1 MAPRPLVLRSLEEP
15 SWQEYLDVLEA
26 AQESSER
33 GDPPARQNKVSAR
46 AYEVGERLLAVP
58 GLLERLRALV
68 PSVRDADE
76 RETLSGVLDPPVYE
90 LWRTPEALLSDPR
103 VDLPPGSVGVVPAL
117 YLPEMREVEDEEL
130 LDQLHAENLLERG
143 TDLTRLGGPPLRVPG
158 RPAPEQPFLLQVDLA
173 MLTEQAR
180 WQPEVADLL
189 AAAPLPA
196 EGVLQL
202 FHSTTGDSR
211 TDPDVPGG
219 GASVLHLSADELRSG
234 AYVEVEAADYPAH
247 LVEARVLPTFAVVDD
262 DPTGRLF
269 DGVVELARRSDIV
282 ARSGTPSP
290 DYLRAERRD
299 PFTAVEAPCTHL
311 LGAPHHDYVLQ
322 AEDRQVLDERL
333 PLHGADRHVL
343 LFEVASETVFDT
355 VYGDLGRLQVWMRA
369 GDLAAARFDDV
380 VSIWQSA

>member
-1 MAPRPLVLRSLEEP
+1 VSPRPLVLRSLEEP
-15 SWQEYLDVLEA
+15 LWQEYLDVLEA
-26 AQESSER
+26 AQETSEQ
-33 GDPPARQNKVSAR
+33 GEAMARQNKASAR

-76 RETLSGVLDPPVYE
+76 LEALGGVLDVPVHE
-90 LWRTPEALLSDPR
+90 LWQTPEALLADPR
-103 VDLPPGSVGVVPAL
+103 VDLPPGSVEVVPAL

-130 LDQLHAENLLERG
+130 LDQLHPENLLERS

-158 RPAPEQPFLLQVDLA
+158 RQAPVEPFLLQVDLA

-189 AAAPLPA
+189 ASVPLPA

-211 TDPDVPGG
+211 TDPEVSGG
-219 GASVLHLSADELRSG
+219 GASVLYLTAEELRSG
-234 AYVEVEAADYPAH
+234 AYVELEAADYPAH
-247 LVEARVLPTFAVVDD
+247 LVEASVLPTFVVVDD

-269 DGVVELARRSDIV
+269 EGVVELARRSDII

-290 DYLRAERRD
+290 DYVRAERRD

-322 AEDRQVLDERL
+322 PEDRQVLDERL
-333 PLHGADRHVL
+333 PLQGEDRHVL

-369 GDLAAARFDDV
+369 GDLAAARFDDL
-380 VSIWQSA
+380 VSIWHSA